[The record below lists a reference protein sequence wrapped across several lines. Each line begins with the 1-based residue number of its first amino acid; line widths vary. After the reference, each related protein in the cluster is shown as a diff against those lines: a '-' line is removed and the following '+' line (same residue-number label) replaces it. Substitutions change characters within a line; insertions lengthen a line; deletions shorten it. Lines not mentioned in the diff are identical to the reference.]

1 MDNLASKWIKS
12 LDKSLEYYNKFG
24 TSLKEWDDSLTE
36 NGEKLLEVQSSMKET
51 HESCNKIGQSLK
63 YMDMQADDLDIFMDK
78 VDAQLDHFLKD
89 LKTKQI
95 NAGIDI
101 TTNNQASSNSM
112 TASSSNNMN
121 ENASI
126 EQKRWNVYETSLSLK
141 DDLSVLTNNVISM
154 ADEISALNENLNK
167 SMNIGISNDS
177 GNQLLKVLRSHS
189 DALNVLENKSNALS
203 STLESVYK

>member
-1 MDNLASKWIKS
+1 
-12 LDKSLEYYNKFG
+12 
-24 TSLKEWDDSLTE
+24 
-36 NGEKLLEVQSSMKET
+36 
-51 HESCNKIGQSLK
+51 
-63 YMDMQADDLDIFMDK
+63 MQADDLDIFMDK

-112 TASSSNNMN
+112 AASSSNNMN